1 MYVTSGQPWTSQLCC
16 ISTIQKCEMLVSV
29 PTVKNQ
35 CVQRTWTVSWTYSWW
50 SKISTNCCTWNLCEQ
65 WNYLYIKW
73 PRIFCVNSGKLS
85 RLPQLGKGSFFD
97 APFVDCGSTEFEVLQ
112 VDLKK
117 TFFHPSRIQSARGPL
132 PGLHFRFHGLRCFI
146 LLCWWLCCC
155 GTKPWGMSGAAR

>member
-1 MYVTSGQPWTSQLCC
+1 
-16 ISTIQKCEMLVSV
+16 MLVSV
-29 PTVKNQ
+29 PIVKNQ
-35 CVQRTWTVSWTYSWW
+35 CVQRTWMVSWTYSWW

-73 PRIFCVNSGKLS
+73 SRIFCVNSCKLS

-117 TFFHPSRIQSARGPL
+117 NIFPPVQNPVCAR
-132 PGLHFRFHGLRCFI
+132 
-146 LLCWWLCCC
+146 
-155 GTKPWGMSGAAR
+155 TAARIAFSVPWPSLLYSSLLMALLLRHEALRNVRCSKVAFGGTPLFPCALVMETLKG